1 MTSSGESVECFSAAL
16 RANDI
21 IKRGAVSVSVQ
32 EAIPLRARN
41 DVFDAVVG
49 RLMDRT
55 KPVRKQALATAATF
69 LRSNPYGDT
78 LKACTRPALAPCSC
92 FFIFDRRFC
101 SILHRFRPHLS
112 SLFNRYLKK
121 LLSYLHIQK
130 CVELHF
136 PRRF

>member
-1 MTSSGESVECFSAAL
+1 MSSLGESTSCFSAAL

-21 IKRGAVSVSVQ
+21 IKRGAVFVQ

-69 LRSNPYGDT
+69 LRTNPYGDT
-78 LKACTRPALAPCSC
+78 LKACG
-92 FFIFDRRFC
+92 
-101 SILHRFRPHLS
+101 PHLDHTAVWVEVDVHALQLS
-112 SLFNRYLKK
+112 VYDTYTENRVSTFARNERRAF
-121 LLSYLHIQK
+121 LSAIRLGGGAGAGNAG
-130 CVELHF
+130 L
-136 PRRF
+136 